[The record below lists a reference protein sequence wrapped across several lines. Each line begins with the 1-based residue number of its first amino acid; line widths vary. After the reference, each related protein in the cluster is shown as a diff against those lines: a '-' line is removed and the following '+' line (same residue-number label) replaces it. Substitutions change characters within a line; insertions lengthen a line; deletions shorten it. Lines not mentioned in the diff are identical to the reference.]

1 MDFSQIIQIL
11 GIIIPVIGG
20 AGSII
25 AAIATYRN
33 ISASSRNESRR
44 LDLEEVRI
52 SHQET
57 QEEVNI
63 MERIQQMSMT
73 IAERQ
78 SQQNQLLKQ
87 EMQQLKSE
95 LLSIKQEHDLLTNKF
110 KIFIAELE
118 VLVFDFRK
126 KPIEE
131 QNCECLIKEICS
143 SIDKIR
149 KQNGF
154 HH

>member
-1 MDFSQIIQIL
+1 MEFNQIIQIL

-33 ISASSRNESRR
+33 ISSSSRNESRR
-44 LDLEEVRI
+44 LDLEKERI
-52 SHQET
+52 EHQEA

-95 LLSIKQEHDLLTNKF
+95 MLSIKQEYNILTSRF
-110 KIFIAELE
+110 KIFVAELE
-118 VLVFDFRK
+118 SLIFDFRK
-126 KPIEE
+126 KPLDE
-131 QNCECLIKEICS
+131 QNCECLIKELCLS
-143 SIDKIR
+143 LENIR

-154 HH
+154 H